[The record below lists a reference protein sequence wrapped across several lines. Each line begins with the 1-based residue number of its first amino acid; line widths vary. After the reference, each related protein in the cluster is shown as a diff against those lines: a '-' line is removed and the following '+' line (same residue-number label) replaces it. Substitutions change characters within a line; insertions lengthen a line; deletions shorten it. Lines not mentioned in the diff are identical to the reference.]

1 MPTIIKPD
9 VKRAMKMHDQYLKG
23 KQRAPYNRLSK
34 RALTDEELLE
44 RLALVPRE
52 DTRDFTGRL
61 MGDPIP
67 GDRRREQCK
76 SMESVNS
83 AEDTSW

>member
-1 MPTIIKPD
+1 MPTVIKPD
-9 VKRAMKMHDQYLKG
+9 VRKAMKLHDGYTRA
-23 KQRAPYNRLSK
+23 KQRAAYNRLSK

-52 DTRDFTGRL
+52 DTRDLTGRL

-76 SMESVNS
+76 SMENVSF